1 MRAGAAIAVAVTALL
16 ACSQS
21 PMRPPDADAEADK
34 DWREIEAR
42 IPAYPR
48 SENLV
53 RFDVGDGSPHRF
65 YIDAPSL
72 SIGTDGV
79 VRYTLLVRTAGGA
92 TNISFE
98 GIRCEVRRQKY
109 YAVGNADGTWTPARN
124 PQWRRITFED
134 PDRRHLA
141 LVDNFLCVGK
151 APLGSQKAI
160 LTRLKG
166 NSAEYPFEASPPPPG
181 VSR

>member
-1 MRAGAAIAVAVTALL
+1 MRASAALAVAVTALL

-21 PMRPPDADAEADK
+21 PMRAPDADAEADK

-53 RFDVGDGSPHRF
+53 GFDADPSSPHRF

-72 SIGTDGV
+72 SIGADGV
-79 VRYTLLVRTAGGA
+79 VRYTLVVRTAGGA
-92 TNISFE
+92 TSVSFE

-109 YAVGNADGTWTPARN
+109 YAVGNADGTWAPARD
-124 PQWRRITFED
+124 PHWRRIAFQD

-141 LVDNFLCVGK
+141 LVNDYLCADR
-151 APLGSQKAI
+151 APLKTREVLQ
-160 LTRLKG
+160 RLKRG
-166 NSAEYPFEASPPPPG
+166 PGEYQF
-181 VSR
+181 

>member
-1 MRAGAAIAVAVTALL
+1 MRVSAALAAAAALL

-21 PMRPPDADAEADK
+21 PTRAPDANAEADK

-42 IPAYPR
+42 IPAFPR

-53 RFDVGDGSPHRF
+53 GFDVGQASPHRF

-72 SIGTDGV
+72 SIGKDGV
-79 VRYTLLVRTAGGA
+79 VRYTLVVRTAGGA
-92 TNISFE
+92 TNVSFE

-109 YAVGNADGTWTPARN
+109 YAMGNADGTWTPARN
-124 PQWRRITFED
+124 PHWRRIEYQD

-141 LVDNFLCVGK
+141 LVDDFLCADR
-151 APLGSQKAI
+151 APLRTAQDV
-160 LTRLKG
+160 LQRLKRG
-166 NSAEYPFEASPPPPG
+166 PAP
-181 VSR
+181 

>member
-1 MRAGAAIAVAVTALL
+1 MKSWNGIGAAIAVVVTALL

-21 PMRPPDADAEADK
+21 PMRAPDADAEADK

-53 RFDVGDGSPHRF
+53 GFDVGQGSPHRF

-79 VRYTLLVRTAGGA
+79 VRYTLVVRAAGGA

-124 PQWRRITFED
+124 PQWRRIAFED

-141 LVDNFLCVGK
+141 LVDDFLCLGK
-151 APLGSQKAI
+151 APRGSQKAI
-160 LTRLKG
+160 LDRLKRG
-166 NSAEYPFEASPPPPG
+166 PGEYQF
-181 VSR
+181 

>member
-1 MRAGAAIAVAVTALL
+1 MRASAAIAVAAAALL

-21 PMRPPDADAEADK
+21 PTRAPDADAEADK

-53 RFDVGDGSPHRF
+53 EFDVDGSPHRF

-72 SIGTDGV
+72 SIGRDGV
-79 VRYTLLVRTAGGA
+79 VRYTLVMRTAGGA
-92 TNISFE
+92 TNVTHE

-109 YAVGNADGTWTPARN
+109 YAVGNQDGTWTPARN
-124 PQWRRITFED
+124 PHWRRIEFQD
-134 PDRRHLA
+134 PDRRHLS
-141 LVDNFLCVGK
+141 LVDNFLC
-151 APLGSQKAI
+151 AQREPLGPEQAV
-160 LTRLKG
+160 LQRLRRG
-166 NSAEYPFEASPPPPG
+166 PAPYQF
-181 VSR
+181 